1 MNEVHNLLQLW
12 ASKPE
17 GPVAHLVF
25 RVDSGG
31 IEFIEDDW
39 VYIWWVNLVKGQ
51 RFRLGWFGLGM
62 FGD

>member
-1 MNEVHNLLQLW
+1 MHNLLQLW

-17 GPVAHLVF
+17 GAVAHLVF
-25 RVDSGG
+25 RVDSGD